1 MDAAHPDQDTD
12 DRDTAQR
19 HAALVER
26 ACLRRDGDA
35 VAAVGDILANEVA
48 IALVYNGV
56 SHAVMMASPLD
67 LEDFAIGFSLAEGIV
82 ATASELRDIARADHD
97 RGISLDIEIPAARF
111 ARLKERR
118 RALTG
123 RTGCG
128 LCGIDSLDE
137 ALRPPPRV
145 VGGPKIAAGAIARA
159 MAGLAAGQVLNR
171 ESHAVHAAGWA
182 GREGDILLLRE
193 DVGRHN
199 AVDKLTGALARQG
212 IDPADGFLAVTS
224 RCSFEIVHKAATAG
238 IAVIASVSAP
248 TDYAVR
254 LAEEAGITLI
264 AFARGQRHSIYSRP
278 ERLIP

>member
-1 MDAAHPDQDTD
+1 MDAPRPDPHD
-12 DRDTAQR
+12 DDSDTASR

-26 ACLRRDGDA
+26 ACLRRDSDETA
-35 VAAVGDILANEVA
+35 QVDDILANEVA

-67 LEDFAIGFSLAEGIV
+67 LEDFATGFSLAEGIV
-82 ATASELRDIARADHD
+82 GTIAEVRDVTRADHD
-97 RGISLDIEIPAARF
+97 RGISLDIDIPAARF

-137 ALRPPPRV
+137 ALRPPPKV
-145 VGGPKIAAGAIARA
+145 AGGPRIAAAAIARA

-171 ESHAVHAAGWA
+171 ESHAVHAAAWA
-182 GREGDILLLRE
+182 GPGGDILLLRE

-199 AVDKLTGALARQG
+199 AVDKLTGALARRG
-212 IDPADGFLAVTS
+212 IDPAGGFLSVTS

-238 IAVIASVSAP
+238 IAVIAAVSAP

-264 AFARGQRHSIYSRP
+264 AFARGHRHSIYTRP
-278 ERLIP
+278 ERLMP